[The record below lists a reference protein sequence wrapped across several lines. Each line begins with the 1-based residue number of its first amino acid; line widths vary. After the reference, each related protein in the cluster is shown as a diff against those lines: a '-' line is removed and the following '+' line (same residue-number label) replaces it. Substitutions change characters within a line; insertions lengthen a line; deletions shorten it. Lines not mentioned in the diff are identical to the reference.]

1 MKNYL
6 IYGVL
11 FILLISEA
19 PASTEPSEQHS
30 ERESF
35 RVNILIEG
43 LSRPWGMAFLPGGEF
58 LVTERGGRLLLI
70 RGSEVMPVSGTP
82 EAAAVG
88 QGGLL
93 DVALSPSYR
102 EDRLVYLSFSESGSG
117 GYGTSAAR
125 GRLVGIDGET
135 PRLESLEVI
144 YRAEPRSRGGRH
156 FGSRLLFNG
165 GHLFMTLGD
174 RGTMERSQDT
184 DDPYG
189 SLLRL
194 NPNGSIPPDNPFAPG
209 GSNPGEGA
217 PEIWS
222 YGHRNAQGIALHLE
236 TGEIWLHEHG
246 PKGGDELNIISRGA
260 NYGWPTVTFG
270 IDYSGAVISGRTH
283 ARGITDPVIHWT
295 PSIAPSGMTFYQGKA
310 FPGWYGSIFVGA
322 LAGEHLRRLELHWN
336 RVVHQEVLLHKI
348 LGRIRDVRSGPDGF
362 IYLLTDAESGRLVRL
377 EPLWE
382 PLPEPEIA
390 P

>member
-1 MKNYL
+1 MKNHL
-6 IYGVL
+6 IYAVF

-19 PASTEPSEQHS
+19 PASAQPSEIHS

-35 RVNILIEG
+35 RVNILIDG

-58 LVTERGGRLLLI
+58 LVTERSGRLLLI
-70 RGSEVMPVSGTP
+70 RGSKVLPVSGIPQT
-82 EAAAVG
+82 AAVG

-93 DVALSPSYR
+93 DVALSPTYS

-117 GYGTSAAR
+117 GYGTSIAR
-125 GRLVGIDGET
+125 ARLTGIGSR
-135 PRLESLEVI
+135 PQLESLEVI
-144 YRAEPRSRGGRH
+144 YRAEPKSPGGRH

-165 GHLFMTLGD
+165 GRLFVTLGD

-184 DDPYG
+184 HDPYG

-194 NPNGSIPPDNPFAPG
+194 NPDGSIPPDNPFAPG

-222 YGHRNAQGIALHLE
+222 FGHRNAQGIALHPE

-270 IDYSGAVISGRTH
+270 IDYSGAFISSRTH
-283 ARGITDPVIHWT
+283 APGITDPIIYWT
-295 PSIAPSGMTFYQGKA
+295 PSIAPSGMTFYSGEA

-322 LAGEHLRRLELHWN
+322 LAGQHLRRLELRWN
-336 RVVHQEVLLHKI
+336 RVVHQEVLLHRS

-362 IYLLTDAESGRLVRL
+362 IYLLTDAKSGRLVRL
-377 EPLWE
+377 EPL
-382 PLPEPEIA
+382 PEPPEAIKTT